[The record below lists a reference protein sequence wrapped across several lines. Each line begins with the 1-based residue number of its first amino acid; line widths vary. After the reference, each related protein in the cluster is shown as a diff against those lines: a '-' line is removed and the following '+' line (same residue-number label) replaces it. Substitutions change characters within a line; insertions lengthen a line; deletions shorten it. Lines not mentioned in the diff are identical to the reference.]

1 MMVVLADDQIFRFLK
16 SGELIVHPILN
27 ANQQIRGGRIDLRLD
42 NVLYF
47 IKRFEKEFY
56 DPMAYIEKKP
66 ERYVEE
72 RIIPYEG
79 RFVLHP
85 NDYALAPLFEFVRIP
100 ENLVGRLD
108 GRSSLGRLGVVVH
121 STAGA
126 VDPDYSG
133 PLIME
138 LMNHGMLP
146 VVLYPLMRI
155 ATLTLLDLRGKARKY
170 NGKYKGLKEFFG
182 VESRLHEDE
191 DLKAIAR
198 AKKKHDYL

>member
-1 MMVVLADDQIFRFLK
+1 MGVLADNRIFELLR
-16 SGELIVHPILN
+16 SGELIVQPILDEE
-27 ANQQIRGGRIDLRLD
+27 QIRGGKIDLRLD

-56 DPMAYIEKKP
+56 DPMIYIEREP

-72 RIIPYEG
+72 RIIPYNE

-126 VDPDYSG
+126 VDPGYSG

-170 NGKYKGLKEFFG
+170 EGKYLGLRKFFG
-182 VESRLHEDE
+182 VESRLHKDK
-191 DLKAIAR
+191 DLRAIAK
-198 AKKKHDYL
+198 AKKQGDTL

>member
-1 MMVVLADDQIFRFLK
+1 M
-16 SGELIVHPILN
+16 
-27 ANQQIRGGRIDLRLD
+27 
-42 NVLYF
+42 LY
-47 IKRFEKEFY
+47 IGKE
-56 DPMAYIEKKP
+56 P

-72 RIIPYEG
+72 RIIPYCG

-100 ENLVGRLD
+100 KNLVGRLD

-155 ATLTLLDLRGKARKY
+155 ATLTLLDLSGEARTYK
-170 NGKYKGLKEFFG
+170 GKYKGLRKFFG

-191 DLKAIAR
+191 DLIAIAK
-198 AKKKHDYL
+198 AKKERDYL

>member
-1 MMVVLADDQIFRFLK
+1 MAVLADDRVFQLLK
-16 SGELIVHPILN
+16 SGELIVHPILDER
-27 ANQQIRGGRIDLRLD
+27 QIWGGRIDLRLD

-56 DPMAYIEKKP
+56 DPMLYIRKEP

-72 RIIPYEG
+72 RIIPYSG
-79 RFVLHP
+79 RFILHP
-85 NDYALAPLFEFVRIP
+85 HDYALAPLFEFVRVP
-100 ENLVGRLD
+100 KYLVGRLD

-155 ATLTLLDLRGKARKY
+155 ATLTLLGLSGKARTY
-170 NGKYKGLKEFFG
+170 EGKYKGLRDFFG
-182 VESRLHEDE
+182 VESRLHEDK
-191 DLKAIAR
+191 DLEAIAK
-198 AKKKHDYL
+198 AKEKRDYL

>member
-1 MMVVLADDQIFRFLK
+1 MGVLADDRIFELLR
-16 SGELIVHPILN
+16 SGELIVHPILDEEK
-27 ANQQIRGGRIDLRLD
+27 QISGGRIDLRLD

-56 DPMAYIEKKP
+56 DPMIYIEKEP

-72 RIIPYEG
+72 RVIPYNE

-85 NDYALAPLFEFVRIP
+85 NDYALAPLFEFVKIP

-170 NGKYKGLKEFFG
+170 EGKYKGLREFFG
-182 VESRLHEDE
+182 VESRLHEDK
-191 DLKAIAR
+191 DLEAIAK
-198 AKKKHDYL
+198 AKKSGDYL

>member
-1 MMVVLADDQIFRFLK
+1 MAVLADDRIFKLLR
-16 SGELIVHPILN
+16 SQELIVHPILDEG
-27 ANQQIRGGRIDLRLD
+27 QISGGRIDLRLD

-47 IKRFEKEFY
+47 IRRFEREFY
-56 DPMAYIEKKP
+56 DPMLYVGREP

-72 RIIPYEG
+72 RIIPYDG

-85 NDYALAPLFEFVRIP
+85 NDYALAPLFEFVRVP
-100 ENLVGRLD
+100 KSLVGRLD

-155 ATLTLLDLRGKARKY
+155 ATMTLMDLSGKARPYK
-170 NGKYKGLKEFFG
+170 GKYKGLRKFFG

-191 DLKAIAR
+191 DLQAIEK
-198 AKKKHDYL
+198 AKKRRDYL